1 MTLVSVPA
9 DRSATPSAIAAD
21 VKAMSPTSVSPDG
34 ESVIGIPS
42 VSATAANE
50 ISVVSLSGRS
60 SAARP
65 FLTSRFRKGG
75 TVFSPNGRWVAYS
88 SNDSGRAEIYVSA
101 YPGPGGTT
109 LISDQGGLLP
119 RWSRDRRQLFYR
131 NGPKMMAV
139 DVQLVPTFHAG
150 RPEALFEAGAG
161 TSSGFDVAP
170 DGKRFLMIKNVGS
183 AVASQPDQL
192 NVVVNWI
199 DELKT
204 RVPVK

>member
-75 TVFSPNGRWVAYS
+75 AVFSPNGRWVAYS

-109 LISDQGGLLP
+109 LISDQGAC
-119 RWSRDRRQLFYR
+119 S
-131 NGPKMMAV
+131 
-139 DVQLVPTFHAG
+139 
-150 RPEALFEAGAG
+150 
-161 TSSGFDVAP
+161 P
-170 DGKRFLMIKNVGS
+170 DGAATVGS
-183 AVASQPDQL
+183 SF
-192 NVVVNWI
+192 I
-199 DELKT
+199 GT
-204 RVPVK
+204 GRR